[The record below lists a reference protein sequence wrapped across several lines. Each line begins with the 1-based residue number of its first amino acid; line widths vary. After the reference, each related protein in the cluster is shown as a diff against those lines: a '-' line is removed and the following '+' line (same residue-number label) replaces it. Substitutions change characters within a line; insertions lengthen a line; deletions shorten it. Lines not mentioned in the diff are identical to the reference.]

1 MPQIMIDVQNVS
13 KVYKIYN
20 KPGDR
25 LMDALFPFTKSRYH
39 EFAALNGIS
48 FKAEKGDAIGFL
60 GKNGSGK
67 STLLKIIT
75 GVLSPSGGSVSV
87 NGRIAS
93 ILELGAGFNQE
104 YTGIENIY
112 LNGTIMGFTRAEM
125 DKKLQSIID
134 FADIG
139 DFINQPVK
147 IYSSGMFARLAF
159 AVSINVEPDILIID
173 EVLAVGDARF
183 QTKCI
188 NKLKQLKDMGT
199 TILFVSHASEQVK
212 RFCNRA
218 IWINEGKI
226 EAEGLSS
233 EIVDIYESWLLFGK
247 QTEIKTESEE
257 LPELP
262 QKKEKGKREEIV
274 KAEKAEDEFKLPE
287 DKSILARIVDVEIN
301 KTVFHTFD
309 KLSVDITYDI
319 YEEEIKDFLV
329 GAAIY
334 SADHNDYIF
343 GPNTYLEKTDV
354 PKTRG
359 RHKVRYTIPSLQLI
373 KGAFTIDAGIF
384 NNEGM
389 VTIDYKT
396 AAADFEVTNE
406 YFSEGLVYMKH
417 EWEVI
422 K

>member
-1 MPQIMIDVQNVS
+1 MIDVENIS
-13 KVYKIYN
+13 KVYKIYD

-25 LMDALFPFTKSRYH
+25 LKDALFPFTKSRYR

-87 NGRIAS
+87 SGRVAS

-112 LNGTIMGFTRAEM
+112 LNGTIMGFTKAEM

-139 DFINQPVK
+139 DFIYQPVK

-188 NKLKQLKDMGT
+188 SKLKQLKDMGT

-218 IWINEGKI
+218 IWIKEGKI

-233 EIVDIYESWLLFGK
+233 EIVDIYDSWLLFGK

-262 QKKEKGKREEIV
+262 AKKEK
-274 KAEKAEDEFKLPE
+274 AEKKRSAKKETDADEEFKLPE
-287 DKSILARIVDVEIN
+287 DKSILARIVDVKIN

-319 YEEEIKDFLV
+319 YEEEIRDFLL

-343 GPNTYLEKTDV
+343 GPNTYLEKTEV

-373 KGAFTIDAGIF
+373 KGAFTIDAGVF